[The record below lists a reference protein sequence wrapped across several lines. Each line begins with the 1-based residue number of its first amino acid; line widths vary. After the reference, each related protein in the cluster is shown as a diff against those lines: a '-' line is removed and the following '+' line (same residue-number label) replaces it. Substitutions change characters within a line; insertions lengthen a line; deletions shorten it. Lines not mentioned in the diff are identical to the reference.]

1 MRDGIFAYLRELT
14 KMKKHT
20 KKLVLSALFASLS
33 LVATLFFAFP
43 LPTGYANLGDCF
55 AFMAGFV
62 LGGPWGTVA
71 AGLGIALADLLG
83 GYGIYAVATFIIK
96 AFIALCG
103 AMAVKFSKERKIRS
117 VVVIAALSLLAEA
130 MMVLGYFFFESVFLG
145 VGDAAI
151 ASLAGNLTQAA
162 VGVVTS
168 VVLAVVFTRNNK
180 LSKII
185 KELQ

>member
-1 MRDGIFAYLRELT
+1 
-14 KMKKHT
+14 MKKHT
-20 KKLVLSALFASLS
+20 EKLVLSALFASLS

-83 GYGIYAVATFIIK
+83 GYGIYALATFMIK

-103 AMAVKFSKERKIRS
+103 AMAVKFAKEGKFRS
-117 VVVIAALSLLAEA
+117 VIVIIALSLLGEA
-130 MMVLGYFFFESVFLG
+130 VMVLGYFFFESVFLG

-151 ASLAGNLTQAA
+151 ASLAGNFTQAA

-168 VVLAVVFTRNNK
+168 TALAVVFTRNK
-180 LSKII
+180 RLRELI
-185 KELQ
+185 K